1 MNYQIYRKARNKMLI
16 KSLVFIFLI
25 LLIACFS
32 TYKIYY
38 KFESTR
44 DKISSSPDLTITYHG
59 KQGENVK
66 ITKVTPVT
74 DAVGLSS
81 NAYKFTVKNNTGT
94 KVKYRVVLKEDK
106 KKNKKDSCG
115 DNKIPDNII
124 KIGIHT
130 SGEVSKIYNLDDL
143 EDNVLD
149 IGTVSPQSEVN
160 YTMRVWI
167 SKSALVLD
175 ENDMHYH
182 GIIKVEEIK

>member
-1 MNYQIYRKARNKMLI
+1 MNYQLYKKARNKMLF

-44 DKISSSPDLTITYHG
+44 DKISSSPDLTVTYHG

-81 NAYKFTVKNNTGT
+81 NAYKVTIKNNTGT
-94 KVKYRVVLKEDK
+94 KVKYKVVLKEDK
-106 KKNKKDSCG
+106 EAYQKDLCS

-124 KIGIHT
+124 KVGIHT

-143 EDNVLD
+143 ENNVLD
-149 IGTVSPQSEVN
+149 IGTVAPQSEEN
-160 YTMRVWI
+160 YTIRVWI
-167 SKSALVLD
+167 SKSALVFD
-175 ENDMHYH
+175 DNNMHYH
-182 GIIKVEEIK
+182 GIISVEEVE